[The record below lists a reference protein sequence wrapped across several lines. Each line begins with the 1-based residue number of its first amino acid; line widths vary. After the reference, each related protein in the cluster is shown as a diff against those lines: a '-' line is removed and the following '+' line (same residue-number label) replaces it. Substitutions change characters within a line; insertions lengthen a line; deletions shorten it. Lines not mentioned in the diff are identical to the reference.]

1 MLFTV
6 SYYIYRVSTALIRI
20 SRMEFIHG
28 MVCALVAPV
37 VTKVISI
44 AGEKKF
50 VAAPPIAAPEDKNP
64 SQPLKKN
71 RTRPYVF
78 SIEGNIGAGKSTLL
92 EKLRKIIECGE
103 SPAIL
108 SSPEEIGIMKLLE
121 IHLEQLGLSYKDVI
135 CMQEPVDVWESVKDS
150 ESGESILQKFYKDA
164 KTYAFAFQVMA
175 YTSRL
180 TAFRRV
186 VKENPECKLILCE
199 RSLEADCNIFA
210 KMMNDDK
217 MIDEVS
223 YQVYKTLYDATAS
236 DFALDAVFHLDVSP
250 EVCLERIGKRGR
262 EGESGISLDY
272 LAKCDLYYNNWLKM
286 KQKYTVHWVSE
297 SA

>member
-1 MLFTV
+1 
-6 SYYIYRVSTALIRI
+6 
-20 SRMEFIHG
+20 MEFLHG
-28 MVCALVAPV
+28 VVCAIVAPV

-44 AGEKKF
+44 AGEKK
-50 VAAPPIAAPEDKNP
+50 AAAASTKEDDRNI
-64 SQPLKKN
+64 QPLAKP

-103 SPAIL
+103 SPSVL
-108 SSPEEIGIMKLLE
+108 SSPEEIGIMKLLQ
-121 IHLEQLGLSYKDVI
+121 IHLEQLGLSHKDIV

-150 ESGESILQKFYKDA
+150 ETGESILQKFYKDA

-186 VKENPECKLILCE
+186 VKENPNCKLILCE

-223 YQVYKTLYDATAS
+223 YQVYKTLYDATAA
-236 DFALDAVFHLDVSP
+236 DFALDAVFYLDVSP
-250 EVCLERIGKRGR
+250 ETCLERIGKRAR

-272 LAKCDLYYNNWLKM
+272 LAKCDQYYNNWLKM
-286 KQKYTVHWVSE
+286 KQKYAIHWVSE
-297 SA
+297 TD